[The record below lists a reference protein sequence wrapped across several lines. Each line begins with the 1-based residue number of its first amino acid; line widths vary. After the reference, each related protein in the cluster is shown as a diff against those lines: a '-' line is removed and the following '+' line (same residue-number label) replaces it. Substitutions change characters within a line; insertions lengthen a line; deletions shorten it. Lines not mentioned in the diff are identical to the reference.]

1 MTKAT
6 QPAALAAPVWT
17 VIKSAKAPKMSSRAN
32 GLLHYEVGKN
42 DEGRYALRITAND
55 TGGLF
60 SKHWLSLDDILA
72 LLDLLKDAPFKS
84 VALKALFVR
93 GSANNHGFLAAVLR
107 AEKLLLAAE
116 PNSPFHR
123 IGLSLSDWLTQL
135 GEPASMDKPTRKGKA
150 KGQKGQETRT
160 VPQVTN
166 HAMSPRFWKQPM
178 TRPVCQTRWMRPGPI
193 LKPKPVT
200 LRPVRRLTNESP

>member
-1 MTKAT
+1 MAKAT
-6 QPAALAAPVWT
+6 QPAASAAPVWT
-17 VIKSAKAPKMSSRAN
+17 VIKSAKAPKISARAS

-72 LLDLLKDAPFKS
+72 LLDILKDAPFKS

-93 GSANNHGFLAAVLR
+93 GSANNHGFLAAILR
-107 AEKLLLAAE
+107 AEKLLVASE

-123 IGLSLSDWLTQL
+123 VGLSLIDWSTQL
-135 GEPASMDKPTRKGKA
+135 DDPANMDKQARKGKA
-150 KGQKGQETRT
+150 KGQKEQDAPGDAIGNEPDDEPPFLETANDQAGLSDKMDEAGAETGSETGDAVAGQET
-160 VPQVTN
+160 Q
-166 HAMSPRFWKQPM
+166 Q
-178 TRPVCQTRWMRPGPI
+178 
-193 LKPKPVT
+193 
-200 LRPVRRLTNESP
+200 

>member
-1 MTKAT
+1 MAKAT
-6 QPAALAAPVWT
+6 QPAASAAPVWT
-17 VIKSAKAPKMSSRAN
+17 VIKSAKAPKISARAS
-32 GLLHYEVGKN
+32 GLLHYDVGKN

-84 VALKALFVR
+84 VALRALFVR
-93 GSANNHGFLAAVLR
+93 GSANNHGFLAAILR

-123 IGLSLSDWLTQL
+123 VGLSLSDWSTQL
-135 GEPASMDKPTRKGKA
+135 DEPANMDKQARKGKA
-150 KGQKGQETRT
+150 KGQKGQDDTTDEITIEKGNEPQFLETANDQAGLSDKMDET
-160 VPQVTN
+160 GGEVETADP
-166 HAMSPRFWKQPM
+166 AASEEIQP
-178 TRPVCQTRWMRPGPI
+178 
-193 LKPKPVT
+193 
-200 LRPVRRLTNESP
+200 

>member
-17 VIKSAKAPKMSSRAN
+17 VIKSAKAPKISARAS
-32 GLLHYEVGKN
+32 GLLHYDVGKN

-72 LLDLLKDAPFKS
+72 LLDILKDAPFKS
-84 VALKALFVR
+84 VALRALFVR
-93 GSANNHGFLAAVLR
+93 GSANNHGFLAAILR
-107 AEKLLLAAE
+107 AEKLLVAAE

-123 IGLSLSDWLTQL
+123 VGLSLSDWSAQL
-135 GEPASMDKPTRKGKA
+135 EEPANMDKQARKGKA
-150 KGQKGQETRT
+150 KGQKGQDDTTDEITIEESNEPPFLETANDQAGLSDKMDEAGADVET
-160 VPQVTN
+160 ETGDTATSEEA
-166 HAMSPRFWKQPM
+166 H
-178 TRPVCQTRWMRPGPI
+178 
-193 LKPKPVT
+193 
-200 LRPVRRLTNESP
+200 E